1 MQRARNSW
9 LLQSDIMY
17 VIRLHI
23 VSPYGT
29 LADAA
34 VSAVT
39 LPGSIGPFEVLK
51 DHAPLVSSLVKGD
64 IVYVTEEGEKRLSIL
79 SGFVEVSDNKVI
91 ACVEQ

>member
-1 MQRARNSW
+1 MNA
-9 LLQSDIMY
+9 IE
-17 VIRLHI
+17 LHI

-39 LPGSIGPFEVLK
+39 LPGALGPFEVLK
-51 DHAPLVSSLVKGD
+51 DHAPLVSSLVRGD
-64 IVYVTEEGEKRLSIL
+64 IVYVDGDGEKRVSIL
-79 SGFVEVSDNKVI
+79 SGFVEVSDNKVV